1 MRIKYSTLL
10 ISTVLL
16 AISATAEA
24 REVVDTMGRT
34 VDIPDHPE
42 RVVVM
47 SEPAIAI
54 PMIELGVNPIGSFGR
69 ADDGTYQVGADF
81 IDTLFGPNQKKP
93 QGIGNNRQVD
103 LEKLYSMKP
112 DLIIGTE
119 FDVDKVKQLS
129 TVAPVYMQHYTTGHL
144 DNFVIEE
151 NLAKLFG
158 KETAFQTLKEQYI
171 EDVQETKK
179 QLPESLENKTYLPVI
194 IMDQINIV
202 GEGIGVSQPL
212 NDLGMKPF
220 EVSNDKTHSD
230 GSPKIVLPISAETFG
245 SLNPDILVVIINWGA
260 PDKSIEAT
268 NEALNKLV
276 PGWQTYMK
284 PAREGR
290 VIYLDGSKVFT
301 PSFLSA
307 RYTLGEVRKWA
318 KTK

>member
-10 ISTVLL
+10 IGTFLL
-16 AISATAEA
+16 AISTTAEA

-112 DLIIGTE
+112 DLIIGIE
-119 FDVDKVKQLS
+119 FDIDKIKQLS

-144 DNFVIEE
+144 DNFAIEE

-158 KETAFQTLKEQYI
+158 KETTFQTLKEQYL

>member
-1 MRIKYSTLL
+1 MRIKYSTLF

-112 DLIIGTE
+112 DLIIGIE
-119 FDVDKVKQLS
+119 FDIDKIKQLS

-144 DNFVIEE
+144 DNFAIEE

-158 KETAFQTLKEQYI
+158 KETTFQTLKEQYV
-171 EDVQETKK
+171 EDVQETKN

-230 GSPKIVLPISAETFG
+230 GSPEIVLPISAETFG

>member
-1 MRIKYSTLL
+1 MRIKYSGALIAILL
-10 ISTVLL
+10 STIFT
-16 AISATAEA
+16 AAEA
-24 REVVDTMGRT
+24 REVVDTMGRN
-34 VDIPDHPE
+34 VNIPDHPE

-47 SEPAIAI
+47 SEPAIAV
-54 PMIELGVNPIGSFGR
+54 PMIELGVTPVGSFGR

-81 IDTLFGPNQKKP
+81 IDILFGPNQKKP

-119 FDVDKVKQLS
+119 FDIDKVKQLS
-129 TVAPVYMQHYTTGHL
+129 SVAPVYMQHYTTGHL
-144 DNFVIEE
+144 DNFAIEE

-158 KETAFQTLKEQYI
+158 KEDTFQNLKAKYV

-179 QLPESLENKTYLPVI
+179 QLPESLANKTYLPVI

-220 EVSNDKTHSD
+220 EVSKDATHSD

-260 PDKSIEAT
+260 PDKSTSAT
-268 NEALNKLV
+268 REALNKLV
-276 PGWQTYMK
+276 PGWENYMK

-301 PSFLSA
+301 PGFVSA
-307 RYTLGEVRKWA
+307 HYTLSEVRNWA
-318 KTK
+318 KTR

>member
-1 MRIKYSTLL
+1 MRILSFF
-10 ISTVLL
+10 IFML
-16 AISATAEA
+16 ARPGTIRCHPEA

-34 VDIPDHPE
+34 VDIPDKPD

-47 SEPAIAI
+47 SEPAIGV
-54 PMIELGVNPIGSFGR
+54 PMIELGVNPVGSFGR

-81 IDTLFGPNQKKP
+81 IDILFGPDQKKP

-103 LEKLYSMKP
+103 LEKLYAMKP

-119 FDVDKVKQLS
+119 FDVDKLKQLS
-129 TVAPVYMQHYTTGHL
+129 SVAPVYMQHYTTGHL
-144 DNFVIEE
+144 DNFAIEE

-158 KETAFQTLKEQYI
+158 KENAFQALKTDYQQ
-171 EDVQETKK
+171 DVEETKK

-220 EVSNDKTHSD
+220 EVSKDKTHSD
-230 GSPKIVLPISAETFG
+230 GSPKIVLPISAEAFG
-245 SLNPDILVVIINWGA
+245 SLDPDILVVIINWGA
-260 PDKSIEAT
+260 PDKSSEAT
-268 NEALNKLV
+268 REALNKLV
-276 PGWQTYMK
+276 PGWENYMK

-301 PSFLSA
+301 PSFKSA
-307 RYTLGEVRKWA
+307 HYTLSEVRYWA
-318 KTK
+318 KNK

>member
-10 ISTVLL
+10 IGTFLL
-16 AISATAEA
+16 AISTTAEA

-47 SEPAIAI
+47 SEPAIAV

-112 DLIIGTE
+112 DLIIGIE
-119 FDVDKVKQLS
+119 FDIDKIKQLS

-144 DNFVIEE
+144 DNFAIEE

-158 KETAFQTLKEQYI
+158 KESTFQTLKEQYF

-220 EVSNDKTHSD
+220 EVSSDKTHSD

-276 PGWQTYMK
+276 PGWATYMK

>member
-1 MRIKYSTLL
+1 MRIKYSTLF

-158 KETAFQTLKEQYI
+158 KETTFQTLKEKYF

-276 PGWQTYMK
+276 PGWETYMK

>member
-112 DLIIGTE
+112 DLIIGIE
-119 FDVDKVKQLS
+119 FDIDKIKQLS

-144 DNFVIEE
+144 DNFAIEE

-158 KETAFQTLKEQYI
+158 KETTFQTLKEQYL

-276 PGWQTYMK
+276 PGWPTYMK

>member
-1 MRIKYSTLL
+1 MRIKYSTLF

-47 SEPAIAI
+47 SEPAIAV

-129 TVAPVYMQHYTTGHL
+129 SVAPVYMQHYTTGHL
-144 DNFVIEE
+144 DNFAIEE

-158 KETAFQTLKEQYI
+158 KEDTFQNLKAKYV

-230 GSPKIVLPISAETFG
+230 GSPKIVLPISAETLG

-276 PGWQTYMK
+276 PGWATYMK

>member
-129 TVAPVYMQHYTTGHL
+129 SVAPVYMQHYTTGHL
-144 DNFVIEE
+144 DNFAIEE

-158 KETAFQTLKEQYI
+158 KEDTFQNLKAKYV

-230 GSPKIVLPISAETFG
+230 GSPKIVLPISAETLG

-260 PDKSIEAT
+260 PDKSVEAT

-276 PGWQTYMK
+276 PGWATYMK

>member
-1 MRIKYSTLL
+1 MRIKYSNLL

-158 KETAFQTLKEQYI
+158 KETVFQTLKEKYL

-268 NEALNKLV
+268 KEALNKLV
-276 PGWQTYMK
+276 PGWETYMK

>member
-103 LEKLYSMKP
+103 L
-112 DLIIGTE
+112 
-119 FDVDKVKQLS
+119 
-129 TVAPVYMQHYTTGHL
+129 
-144 DNFVIEE
+144 
-151 NLAKLFG
+151 AKLFG
-158 KETAFQTLKEQYI
+158 KETTFQTLKEKYL

-260 PDKSIEAT
+260 PDKSVEAT

-276 PGWQTYMK
+276 PGWETYMK

>member
-1 MRIKYSTLL
+1 MRIKYSTLF

-34 VDIPDHPE
+34 VDIPDHPA

-47 SEPAIAI
+47 SEPAIAV

-112 DLIIGTE
+112 DLIIGIE
-119 FDVDKVKQLS
+119 FDIDKIKQLS

-144 DNFVIEE
+144 DNFAIEE

>member
-1 MRIKYSTLL
+1 MRILSFF
-10 ISTVLL
+10 IFML
-16 AISATAEA
+16 ALPLTILCNTEA

-34 VDIPDHPE
+34 VDIPDKPD

-47 SEPAIAI
+47 SEPAIGV
-54 PMIELGVNPIGSFGR
+54 PMIELGVNPVGSFGR

-81 IDTLFGPNQKKP
+81 IDILFGPDQKKP

-103 LEKLYSMKP
+103 LEKLYAMKP

-119 FDVDKVKQLS
+119 FDVDKLKQLS
-129 TVAPVYMQHYTTGHL
+129 SVAPVYMQHYTTGHL
-144 DNFVIEE
+144 DNFAIEE

-158 KETAFQTLKEQYI
+158 KENAFQALKTDYQK
-171 EDVQETKK
+171 DVEETKK

-220 EVSNDKTHSD
+220 EVSKDKTHSD
-230 GSPKIVLPISAETFG
+230 GSPKIVLPISAEAFG
-245 SLNPDILVVIINWGA
+245 SLDPDILVVIINWGA
-260 PDKSIEAT
+260 PDKSAEAT
-268 NEALNKLV
+268 REALNKLV
-276 PGWQTYMK
+276 PGWENYMK

-301 PSFLSA
+301 PSFKSA
-307 RYTLGEVRKWA
+307 HYTLSEVRNWA
-318 KTK
+318 KNK

>member
-1 MRIKYSTLL
+1 MRIKYSTLF

-112 DLIIGTE
+112 DLIIGIE
-119 FDVDKVKQLS
+119 FDIDKIKQLS

-144 DNFVIEE
+144 DNFAIEE

-158 KETAFQTLKEQYI
+158 KETTFQTLKEQYL

-276 PGWQTYMK
+276 PGWETYMK

>member
-47 SEPAIAI
+47 SEPAIAV

-112 DLIIGTE
+112 DLIIGIE
-119 FDVDKVKQLS
+119 FDIDKIKQLS

-144 DNFVIEE
+144 DNFAIEE
-151 NLAKLFG
+151 NLAKLFD
-158 KETAFQTLKEQYI
+158 KETTFQTLKEQYF

-276 PGWQTYMK
+276 PGWATYMK

>member
-1 MRIKYSTLL
+1 MRIKYSTLF

-47 SEPAIAI
+47 SEPAIAV

-112 DLIIGTE
+112 DLIIGIE
-119 FDVDKVKQLS
+119 FDIDKIKQLS

-144 DNFVIEE
+144 DNFAIEE

-158 KETAFQTLKEQYI
+158 KETTFQTLKEQYL

-276 PGWQTYMK
+276 PGWATYMK

>member
-158 KETAFQTLKEQYI
+158 KETTFQTLKEQYV

-260 PDKSIEAT
+260 PDKSVEAT
-268 NEALNKLV
+268 KEALNKLV
-276 PGWQTYMK
+276 PGWETYMK

>member
-158 KETAFQTLKEQYI
+158 KETAFQTLKEKYL

-268 NEALNKLV
+268 KEALNKLV
-276 PGWQTYMK
+276 PGWETYMK

>member
-10 ISTVLL
+10 IGTFLL
-16 AISATAEA
+16 AISTTAEA

-34 VDIPDHPE
+34 VDIPDHPD

-47 SEPAIAI
+47 SEPAIAV

-112 DLIIGTE
+112 DLIIGIE
-119 FDVDKVKQLS
+119 FDIDKIKQLS

-144 DNFVIEE
+144 DNFAIEE

-158 KETAFQTLKEQYI
+158 KETTFQSLKEQYL

-212 NDLGMKPF
+212 NDLGMKPY

-276 PGWQTYMK
+276 PGWATYMK

>member
-1 MRIKYSTLL
+1 MRIKYSTLF

-47 SEPAIAI
+47 SEPAIAV

-112 DLIIGTE
+112 DLIIGIE
-119 FDVDKVKQLS
+119 FDIDKIKQLS

-144 DNFVIEE
+144 DNFAIEE

-158 KETAFQTLKEQYI
+158 KETTFQSLKQQYL

-212 NDLGMKPF
+212 NDLGMKSF

-276 PGWQTYMK
+276 PGWATYMK

>member
-10 ISTVLL
+10 IGTLLL
-16 AISATAEA
+16 AISTTAEA

-47 SEPAIAI
+47 SEPAIAV

-112 DLIIGTE
+112 DLIIGIE
-119 FDVDKVKQLS
+119 FDIDKIKQLS

-144 DNFVIEE
+144 DNFAIEE

-158 KETAFQTLKEQYI
+158 KETTFQSLKEQYL

-276 PGWQTYMK
+276 PGWATYMK

>member
-10 ISTVLL
+10 IGTFLL
-16 AISATAEA
+16 AISTTAEA

-47 SEPAIAI
+47 SEPAIAV

-112 DLIIGTE
+112 DLIIGIE
-119 FDVDKVKQLS
+119 FDIDKIKQLS

-144 DNFVIEE
+144 DNFAIEE

-158 KETAFQTLKEQYI
+158 KESTFQTLKEQYF

>member
-151 NLAKLFG
+151 NLANLFG
-158 KETAFQTLKEQYI
+158 KGTTFQTLKEKYL

-230 GSPKIVLPISAETFG
+230 ASPKIVLPISAETFG

-276 PGWQTYMK
+276 PGWETYMK

>member
-151 NLAKLFG
+151 NLANLFG
-158 KETAFQTLKEQYI
+158 KETKFQTLKEKYL

-276 PGWQTYMK
+276 PGWETYMK

>member
-47 SEPAIAI
+47 SEPAIAV

-112 DLIIGTE
+112 DLIIGIE
-119 FDVDKVKQLS
+119 FDIDKIKQLS

-144 DNFVIEE
+144 DNFAIEE

-158 KETAFQTLKEQYI
+158 KETTFQTLKEQYL

-276 PGWQTYMK
+276 PGWATYMK

>member
-81 IDTLFGPNQKKP
+81 IDTLFGPHQKKP

-158 KETAFQTLKEQYI
+158 KETTFQTLKEQYV

-260 PDKSIEAT
+260 PDKSVEAT

-276 PGWQTYMK
+276 PGWATYMK

>member
-1 MRIKYSTLL
+1 MRILSFF
-10 ISTVLL
+10 IFML
-16 AISATAEA
+16 ALPLTILCNTEA

-34 VDIPDHPE
+34 VDIPDKPD

-47 SEPAIAI
+47 SEPAIGV
-54 PMIELGVNPIGSFGR
+54 PMIELGVNPVGSFGR

-81 IDTLFGPNQKKP
+81 IDILFGPDQKKP

-103 LEKLYSMKP
+103 LEKLYAMKP

-119 FDVDKVKQLS
+119 FDVDKLKQLS
-129 TVAPVYMQHYTTGHL
+129 SVAPVYMQHYTTGHL
-144 DNFVIEE
+144 DNFAIEE

-158 KETAFQTLKEQYI
+158 KENAFQALKTDYQQ
-171 EDVQETKK
+171 DVEETKK

-220 EVSNDKTHSD
+220 EVSKDKTHSD
-230 GSPKIVLPISAETFG
+230 GSPKIVLPISAEAFG
-245 SLNPDILVVIINWGA
+245 SLDPDILVVIINWGA
-260 PDKSIEAT
+260 PDKSSEAT
-268 NEALNKLV
+268 REALNKLV
-276 PGWQTYMK
+276 PGWENYMK

-301 PSFLSA
+301 PSFKSA
-307 RYTLGEVRKWA
+307 HYTLSEVRYWA
-318 KTK
+318 KNK

>member
-81 IDTLFGPNQKKP
+81 IDTLFGPHQKKP

-158 KETAFQTLKEQYI
+158 KETTFQTLKEQYV

-276 PGWQTYMK
+276 PGWATYMK

>member
-34 VDIPDHPE
+34 VDIPDHPK

-158 KETAFQTLKEQYI
+158 KETTFQTLKEKYF

-260 PDKSIEAT
+260 PDKSVEAT
-268 NEALNKLV
+268 KEALNKLV
-276 PGWQTYMK
+276 PGWETYMK

>member
-112 DLIIGTE
+112 DLIIGIE
-119 FDVDKVKQLS
+119 FDIDKIKQLS

-144 DNFVIEE
+144 DNFAIEE

-158 KETAFQTLKEQYI
+158 KETTFQSLKEQYL

-212 NDLGMKPF
+212 NDLGMKPY

-276 PGWQTYMK
+276 PGWATYMK

-307 RYTLGEVRKWA
+307 RYTLGQVRKWA

>member
-24 REVVDTMGRT
+24 REVVDTMERT

-158 KETAFQTLKEQYI
+158 KETTFQTLKEKYL

-276 PGWQTYMK
+276 PGWATYMK

>member
-47 SEPAIAI
+47 SEPAIAV

-112 DLIIGTE
+112 DLIIGIE
-119 FDVDKVKQLS
+119 FDIDKIKQLS

-144 DNFVIEE
+144 DNFAIEE

-158 KETAFQTLKEQYI
+158 KESTFQTLKEQYF

-276 PGWQTYMK
+276 PGWATYMK

>member
-151 NLAKLFG
+151 NLAKLFV
-158 KETAFQTLKEQYI
+158 KETAFQTLKEKYL

-194 IMDQINIV
+194 IIDQINIV

-276 PGWQTYMK
+276 PGWATYMK

-318 KTK
+318 KIK